1 MTKISLE
8 KFTEEF
14 KNLTDREKIAIYNE
28 YCLEHGDSDKMLY
41 DFDEEFFEMAFENK
55 GYMEVARATFF
66 GNIESW
72 SDGYI
77 RFNAYGNLESLSEYD
92 AVEVAEDHVNE
103 IYEYEDVWNYNIE
116 EDEDEEDEDED
127 TYICPKCGHVF
138 KQGEYD
144 YNYDTAHLDF
154 VCSECDWQGNEQE
167 VIWGNEED
175 EEEEKDGE
183 EGKEED

>member
-1 MTKISLE
+1 MAKISLE

-14 KNLTDREKIAIYNE
+14 KNLTDREKITIYNE
-28 YCLEHGDSDKMLY
+28 YCLEHGDSDEMLY
-41 DFDEEFFEMAFENK
+41 DFDEEFFEMAFEGK
-55 GYMEVARATFF
+55 EPMEICRATFF
-66 GNIESW
+66 GNITSW
-72 SDGYI
+72 SDEYI

-116 EDEDEEDEDED
+116 EEEEEDEDEDED

-138 KQGEYD
+138 KQGEYE
-144 YNYDTAHLDF
+144 YNYDTGNTDF
-154 VCSECDWQGNEQE
+154 VCPECDWQGNEHG
-167 VIWGNEED
+167 VKWV
-175 EEEEKDGE
+175 GE

>member
-1 MTKISLE
+1 MAKISLE

-41 DFDEEFFEMAFENK
+41 DFDEEFFEKGFEGK
-55 GYMEVARATFF
+55 EPMEICRSTFF
-66 GNIESW
+66 GNITSW
-72 SDGYI
+72 SDEYI
-77 RFNAYGNLESLSEYD
+77 RFNAYDNLESLSEYD

-103 IYEYEDVWNYNIE
+103 IYEYEDVWNYKI
-116 EDEDEEDEDED
+116 EEDEDED

-138 KQGEYD
+138 KQGEYE
-144 YNYDTAHLDF
+144 YNYDTGNTDF
-154 VCSECDWQGNEQE
+154 VCPECDWQGNEHG
-167 VIWGNEED
+167 VKWV
-175 EEEEKDGE
+175 GE

>member
-1 MTKISLE
+1 MAKISLE

-41 DFDEEFFEMAFENK
+41 DFDEEFFEMAFEGK
-55 GYMEVARATFF
+55 EPMEICRATFF
-66 GNIESW
+66 GNITSW
-72 SDGYI
+72 NDEYI

-103 IYEYEDVWNYNIE
+103 IYEYEDVWDYNI
-116 EDEDEEDEDED
+116 EDEEDEDEE

-167 VIWGNEED
+167 VKWGNEE
-175 EEEEKDGE
+175 EE
-183 EGKEED
+183 

>member
-1 MTKISLE
+1 MAKISLE

-14 KNLTDREKIAIYNE
+14 NSLTDREKIAIYNE

-41 DFDEEFFEMAFENK
+41 DFDEEFFEMAFEGK
-55 GYMEVARATFF
+55 EPMEICRATFF

-77 RFNAYGNLESLSEYD
+77 RFNAYGNLESVSDYD
-92 AVEVAEDHVNE
+92 ARIEAEDHVEE
-103 IYEYEDVWNYNIE
+103 IYEYEDVWKDYIESE
-116 EDEDEEDEDED
+116 EDEDEEDED

-144 YNYDTAHLDF
+144 YNYDTGNTDF
-154 VCSECDWQGNEQE
+154 VCPECDWEGNEHG
-167 VIWGNEED
+167 VKWL
-175 EEEEKDGE
+175 GE

>member
-1 MTKISLE
+1 MAKISLE

-116 EDEDEEDEDED
+116 DEEDEDEEEED
-127 TYICPKCGHVF
+127 EETYICPKCSHVF
-138 KQGEYD
+138 KRGEYN
-144 YNYDTAHLDF
+144 YNYDTAHLEF
-154 VCSECDWQGNEQE
+154 ECPECDWEGNEQG
-167 VIWGNEED
+167 VKWGDEED
-175 EEEEKDGE
+175 
-183 EGKEED
+183 

>member
-1 MTKISLE
+1 MEKISLE

-41 DFDEEFFEMAFENK
+41 DFDEEFFEMAFEGK
-55 GYMEVARATFF
+55 EPMEICRATFF
-66 GNIESW
+66 GNITSW
-72 SDGYI
+72 NDEYI

-116 EDEDEEDEDED
+116 TEEDEDEEE

-167 VIWGNEED
+167 VKWGNEE
-175 EEEEKDGE
+175 
-183 EGKEED
+183 ED

>member
-14 KNLTDREKIAIYNE
+14 ESLTDREKIAIYNE
-28 YCLEHGDSDKMLY
+28 YCLEHGDSDKMIY
-41 DFDEEFFEMAFENK
+41 EFDEEFFEMAFEGK

-66 GNIESW
+66 GNITSW
-72 SDGYI
+72 NDEYI
-77 RFNAYGNLESLSEYD
+77 RFNAYGNLESVSDYD
-92 AVEVAEDHVNE
+92 ARIEAEDHVEE
-103 IYEYEDVWNYNIE
+103 IYEYEDVWEDYIESE
-116 EDEDEEDEDED
+116 EDEDEVDED

-154 VCSECDWQGNEQE
+154 VCPECDWQGNEQE
-167 VIWGNEED
+167 VKWGDED
-175 EEEEKDGE
+175 EEEEE
-183 EGKEED
+183 

>member
-1 MTKISLE
+1 MAKISLE

-41 DFDEEFFEMAFENK
+41 DFDEEFFEMAFEGK
-55 GYMEVARATFF
+55 EPMEICRATFF
-66 GNIESW
+66 DHITSW
-72 SDGYI
+72 NDEYI

-92 AVEVAEDHVNE
+92 AVEEIYEYDAVEE
-103 IYEYEDVWNYNIE
+103 IYEYEDVWEDYIE
-116 EDEDEEDEDED
+116 SEEDEDED

-138 KQGEYD
+138 KQGEYN
-144 YNYDTAHLDF
+144 YNYDTANTDF
-154 VCSECDWQGNEQE
+154 VCPECDWEGNEHG
-167 VIWGNEED
+167 VKWV
-175 EEEEKDGE
+175 GE

>member
-1 MTKISLE
+1 MAKISLE

-66 GNIESW
+66 GNITSW
-72 SDGYI
+72 NDEYI

-116 EDEDEEDEDED
+116 DEEDEDEEEED
-127 TYICPKCGHVF
+127 EETYICPKCGHVF
-138 KQGEYD
+138 KQGEYN
-144 YNYDTAHLDF
+144 YNYDTAHLEF
-154 VCSECDWQGNEQE
+154 ECPECDWEGNEQG
-167 VIWGNEED
+167 VKWGD
-175 EEEEKDGE
+175 EEE
-183 EGKEED
+183 

>member
-1 MTKISLE
+1 MAKISLE

-14 KNLTDREKIAIYNE
+14 NNLSNNEKIAIYNE

-66 GNIESW
+66 GNIQNW
-72 SDGYI
+72 SDEYI
-77 RFNAYGNLESLSEYD
+77 RFNGYGNLESLSEYD

-116 EDEDEEDEDED
+116 DEEDEDEEDEDEEDED

-138 KQGEYD
+138 KQGEYN
-144 YNYDTAHLDF
+144 YNYDTGNTDF
-154 VCSECDWQGNEQE
+154 VCPECDWEGNEHGVKYKTE
-167 VIWGNEED
+167 EED
-175 EEEEKDGE
+175 
-183 EGKEED
+183 

>member
-1 MTKISLE
+1 MAKISLE

-28 YCLEHGDSDKMLY
+28 YCLEHGDSDEMLY
-41 DFDEEFFEMAFENK
+41 DFDEEFFEMAFEGK
-55 GYMEVARATFF
+55 EPMEICRATFF
-66 GNIESW
+66 GNITSW
-72 SDGYI
+72 SDEYI

-116 EDEDEEDEDED
+116 EEEEDEDEDED

-138 KQGEYD
+138 KQGEYE
-144 YNYDTAHLDF
+144 YNYDTGNTDF
-154 VCSECDWQGNEQE
+154 VCPECDWQGKEQGVE
-167 VIWGNEED
+167 WV
-175 EEEEKDGE
+175 GE

>member
-1 MTKISLE
+1 MAKISLE

-28 YCLEHGDSDKMLY
+28 YCLEHGDSDEMLY
-41 DFDEEFFEMAFENK
+41 DFDKEFFEMAFEGK
-55 GYMEVARATFF
+55 EPMEICRATFF
-66 GNIESW
+66 GNITSW
-72 SDGYI
+72 SDEYI

-103 IYEYEDVWNYNIE
+103 IYEYEDVWKYNIE
-116 EDEDEEDEDED
+116 EEEDEDEDED

-138 KQGEYD
+138 KQGEYE
-144 YNYDTAHLDF
+144 YNYDTGNTDF
-154 VCSECDWQGNEQE
+154 VCPECDWQGNEHG
-167 VIWGNEED
+167 VKWV
-175 EEEEKDGE
+175 GE

>member
-1 MTKISLE
+1 MAKISLE

-41 DFDEEFFEMAFENK
+41 DFDEEFFEMAFGGKEP
-55 GYMEVARATFF
+55 MEICRATFF
-66 GNIESW
+66 GNITSW
-72 SDGYI
+72 NDEYI

-103 IYEYEDVWNYNIE
+103 IYEYEDVWNYNI
-116 EDEDEEDEDED
+116 EDEEDEDED

-167 VIWGNEED
+167 VKWGNEE
-175 EEEEKDGE
+175 
-183 EGKEED
+183 ED

>member
-1 MTKISLE
+1 MAKISLE

-14 KNLTDREKIAIYNE
+14 KNLSNHEKIIIYNN
-28 YCLEHGDSDKMLY
+28 YCSEHGDSDNMLH
-41 DFDEEFFEMAFENK
+41 DFDEEFFEMAFGNDPIEA
-55 GYMEVARATFF
+55 ARATFF
-66 GNIESW
+66 GDIQNW
-72 SDGYI
+72 SDEYI

-92 AVEVAEDHVNE
+92 AVEEAEDHVDD
-103 IYEYEDVWNYNIE
+103 IYEYEDVWDYIETE
-116 EDEDEEDEDED
+116 EDEDEDEEDED

-167 VIWGNEED
+167 VKWGD
-175 EEEEKDGE
+175 EEED
-183 EGKEED
+183 